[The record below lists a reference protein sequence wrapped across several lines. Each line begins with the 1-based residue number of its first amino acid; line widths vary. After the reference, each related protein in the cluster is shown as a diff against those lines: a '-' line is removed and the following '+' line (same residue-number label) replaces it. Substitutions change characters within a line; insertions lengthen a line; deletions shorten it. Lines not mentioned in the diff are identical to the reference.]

1 MIFTKVY
8 THIIPTTVKNIALI
22 YYTKHPH
29 ALYSHVISPL
39 DSSNERF
46 SFCHYSLVTHNIA
59 LLILDFQLY
68 RIHGSYIL
76 FCHLS

>member
-1 MIFTKVY
+1 MIFTNVY
-8 THIIPTTVKNIALI
+8 THIIRTTVKNKALI
-22 YYTKHPH
+22 YYTKLPH
-29 ALYSHVISPL
+29 ALYSHITSPL

-46 SFCHYSLVTHNIA
+46 SFCHYSLMTNNIG

-76 FCHLS
+76 FCHLP